1 MVKVIAEC
9 SKNWLTKENV
19 SIKEALNN
27 AKKLAYAVKETGSDI
42 CKWQAHVSED
52 ENLKRHPKRH
62 SWIRLNETL
71 TPVKGFW
78 KPLKE
83 FHDSIQLEMLVTP
96 MSELAAIKVND
107 FVMRWKVA
115 SPDTLDFKLLSY
127 LKSTGKEI
135 ILSSGMTSKDDQRKA
150 KEFLET
156 NYYMLHCIS
165 EYPLEVGKSSL
176 LEMEFYDGLSD
187 HTTSLITGALAMAY
201 FPKFIEKHF
210 TIQNWGK
217 DASVSLDQ
225 NQMTEYVRNI
235 REAELAYRMIERP
248 TEIEKE
254 LLKEFFV

>member
-9 SKNWLTKENV
+9 SKNWLTKENI

-27 AKKLAYAVKETGSDI
+27 AQKLAYAAKETGSDI

-52 ENLKRHPKRH
+52 ENLKRHTKRH

-78 KPLKE
+78 EPLRK

-115 SPDTLDFKLLSY
+115 SPDSLDFKLLSY

-135 ILSSGMTSKDDQRKA
+135 ILSSGMTTKDNQMKA
-150 KEFLET
+150 KEFLGT
-156 NYYMLHCIS
+156 NYYMLHCVS

-176 LEMEFYDGLSD
+176 GEMVFYDGLSD
-187 HTTSLITGALAMAY
+187 HTLSLITGALAIAY
-201 FPKFIEKHF
+201 NPHYIEKHF
-210 TIQNWGK
+210 TFNGWGK
-217 DASVSLDQ
+217 DANVSL
-225 NQMTEYVRNI
+225 NKEQMTEYVRNI
-235 REAELAYRMIERP
+235 REAELAYRIIERP
-248 TEIEKE
+248 TAVEKE
-254 LLKEFFV
+254 LLKDFWI